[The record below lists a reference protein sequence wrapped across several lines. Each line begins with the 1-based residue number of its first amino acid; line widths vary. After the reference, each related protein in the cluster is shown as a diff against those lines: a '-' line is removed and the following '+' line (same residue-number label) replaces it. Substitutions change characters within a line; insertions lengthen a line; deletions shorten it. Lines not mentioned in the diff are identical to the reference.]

1 MQQLMPV
8 LQEILLTIA
17 AGSGDVTF
25 TDAVGGSTAM
35 GNITITTGALSAAAI
50 KVQGTID
57 ITNTDTSSITGIIS
71 DGASSAIV
79 TKAGSGTLTYL
90 QTTPIPVKLILMQVS
105 SVSLI
110 ITLLDQQMVQ
120 RLLQMAL
127 VYRSLMILPQQ
138 KTLPFQVLE
147 LVLMVQL
154 ETLQMTI
161 H

>member
-1 MQQLMPV
+1 MPV
-8 LQEILLTIA
+8 LQGILLTIA

-90 QTTPIPVKLILMQVS
+90 VTTPIPVKLILMQVS

-110 ITLLDQQMVQ
+110 ITLLEPQRVQ
-120 RLLQMAL
+120 RLLQMVL